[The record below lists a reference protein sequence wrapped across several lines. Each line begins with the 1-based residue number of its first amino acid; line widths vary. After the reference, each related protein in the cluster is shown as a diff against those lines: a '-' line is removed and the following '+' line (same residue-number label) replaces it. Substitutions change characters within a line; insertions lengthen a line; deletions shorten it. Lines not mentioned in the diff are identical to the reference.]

1 MKKDID
7 KKIKKNIDNST
18 LNKKRKRN
26 ISKNDLESYE
36 SKIKENNKNKIKKEE
51 IKNYLDFKNN
61 PQNDIYNKFDDI
73 NQYSIAKKFYTTT
86 SKYKYNYICQ
96 EIKSNNSIQIND
108 AKILSLDDRSFLFLL
123 SNTILYIFEIKEYIK
138 YEVKKEIELNV
149 NNNFNFTSF
158 PKNIFFVNPQE
169 KKPRKNNNNN
179 QNNPGKKKKKITKE
193 ILYFCIL
200 SNIEKYLC
208 YFDFKKLFF
217 KNIKNFTT
225 KSIAKKLTNNIYKFK
240 IYNNNKILSYNE
252 NIAFIQKIYGSPK
265 FKDFKLNNI
274 ESVSLLNKNL
284 FSICTPDIV
293 YIYDTYNE
301 NIIGD
306 FRTHSH
312 NKKAKLLKP
321 DNNLLM
327 VKSKWDIALYDL
339 ESLIIFQKLDLNG
352 VNNPDEPI
360 QKVKQLNNNTIVI
373 LFLSC
378 FSIYNLEKNTISYKC
393 NYFEYNVI
401 DNSSNYQGYLI
412 EINPNFILVNND
424 KKNFYIINSVKGDEI
439 ASLNINNDNFSIC
452 ERIKKYNFIKDVPS
466 DKNIEENKT
475 DNNYI
480 LLRNNQNSFIL
491 SSIKEE
497 E

>member
-1 MKKDID
+1 M
-7 KKIKKNIDNST
+7 
-18 LNKKRKRN
+18 
-26 ISKNDLESYE
+26 
-36 SKIKENNKNKIKKEE
+36 
-51 IKNYLDFKNN
+51 
-61 PQNDIYNKFDDI
+61 
-73 NQYSIAKKFYTTT
+73 
-86 SKYKYNYICQ
+86 
-96 EIKSNNSIQIND
+96 
-108 AKILSLDDRSFLFLL
+108 
-123 SNTILYIFEIKEYIK
+123 
-138 YEVKKEIELNV
+138 
-149 NNNFNFTSF
+149 
-158 PKNIFFVNPQE
+158 
-169 KKPRKNNNNN
+169 
-179 QNNPGKKKKKITKE
+179 
-193 ILYFCIL
+193 
-200 SNIEKYLC
+200 
-208 YFDFKKLFF
+208 
-217 KNIKNFTT
+217 
-225 KSIAKKLTNNIYKFK
+225 
-240 IYNNNKILSYNE
+240 
-252 NIAFIQKIYGSPK
+252 
-265 FKDFKLNNI
+265 
-274 ESVSLLNKNL
+274 
-284 FSICTPDIV
+284 PDIV

>member
-1 MKKDID
+1 
-7 KKIKKNIDNST
+7 
-18 LNKKRKRN
+18 
-26 ISKNDLESYE
+26 
-36 SKIKENNKNKIKKEE
+36 
-51 IKNYLDFKNN
+51 
-61 PQNDIYNKFDDI
+61 
-73 NQYSIAKKFYTTT
+73 
-86 SKYKYNYICQ
+86 
-96 EIKSNNSIQIND
+96 
-108 AKILSLDDRSFLFLL
+108 
-123 SNTILYIFEIKEYIK
+123 
-138 YEVKKEIELNV
+138 
-149 NNNFNFTSF
+149 
-158 PKNIFFVNPQE
+158 
-169 KKPRKNNNNN
+169 
-179 QNNPGKKKKKITKE
+179 
-193 ILYFCIL
+193 
-200 SNIEKYLC
+200 
-208 YFDFKKLFF
+208 
-217 KNIKNFTT
+217 
-225 KSIAKKLTNNIYKFK
+225 
-240 IYNNNKILSYNE
+240 
-252 NIAFIQKIYGSPK
+252 
-265 FKDFKLNNI
+265 
-274 ESVSLLNKNL
+274 
-284 FSICTPDIV
+284 
-293 YIYDTYNE
+293 
-301 NIIGD
+301 
-306 FRTHSH
+306 
-312 NKKAKLLKP
+312 
-321 DNNLLM
+321 M

-439 ASLNINNDNFSIC
+439 ASLNIDNDNFSIC

-466 DKNIEENKT
+466 DKNIEENKN